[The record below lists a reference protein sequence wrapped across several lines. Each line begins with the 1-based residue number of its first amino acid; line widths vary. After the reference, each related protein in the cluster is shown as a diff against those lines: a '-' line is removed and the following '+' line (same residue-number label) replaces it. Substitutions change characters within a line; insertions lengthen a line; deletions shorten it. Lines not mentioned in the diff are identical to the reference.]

1 MRKTQKQQKS
11 PADFAKIVADFY
23 SKSQRFK
30 EIEVS
35 FKKIKS
41 KFSGE
46 ISKYFDENPDLKS
59 AIFTANNDSD
69 VECTG
74 YIVNKIQRA
83 NVKFDCDKLEKALG
97 KKLSDVLIFK
107 TYSII
112 DMPGLISYL
121 KECNVDPQIFKSF
134 LHVEKY
140 VDKAQLE
147 RLEGIGKLTQEDIQG
162 CYTVELSEPYYKVS
176 LQKAKDEWQEK

>member
-1 MRKTQKQQKS
+1 MKEMQKRQK
-11 PADFAKIVADFY
+11 PPVDFAKIVADFY
-23 SKSQRFK
+23 SKNQRFK
-30 EIEVS
+30 EIEFS

-46 ISKYFDENPDLKS
+46 ISKYFDENPGLSS
-59 AIFTANNDSD
+59 AVFTTGNGSNVDC
-69 VECTG
+69 VG

-97 KKLSDVLIFK
+97 KKLSDVLIYK
-107 TYSII
+107 TYTII

-134 LHVEKY
+134 LHVEKH
-140 VDKAQLE
+140 VDKAELE
-147 RLEGIGKLTQEDIQG
+147 RLEGIGKLSI
-162 CYTVELSEPYYKVS
+162 
-176 LQKAKDEWQEK
+176 

>member
-1 MRKTQKQQKS
+1 MKKTQKQQRS

-23 SKSQRFK
+23 LKNQRFK

-59 AIFTANNDSD
+59 AVFAVSNNSD

-74 YIVNKIQRA
+74 YVVNKIQRA
-83 NVKFDCDKLEKALG
+83 NVKFDCDKLEKAHG
-97 KKLSDVLIFK
+97 KK
-107 TYSII
+107 
-112 DMPGLISYL
+112 
-121 KECNVDPQIFKSF
+121 
-134 LHVEKY
+134 
-140 VDKAQLE
+140 
-147 RLEGIGKLTQEDIQG
+147 
-162 CYTVELSEPYYKVS
+162 
-176 LQKAKDEWQEK
+176 